1 MADHV
6 RAKTRKDRIM
16 DAALRIF
23 AEKGFQNAT
32 ITEISKEAGVSE
44 ATIYEYF
51 GTKEDLLFAIPEKI
65 SNETFDET
73 SKVIPFIKDVEGK
86 MRAMLLSY
94 VQLYQLNP
102 HYSALVLLQL
112 MSNKRFRQT
121 PAHAAIRRSAHR
133 LLDCIREGIADGTF
147 KKDANP
153 YLIRSMLMGTIEHLF
168 IHWHMQGMPKTK
180 DEHNGHARSF
190 HRNHLRRHSD
200 QGRKCRVDPLFET
213 GSRPDFRETVAD
225 KRNIGK
231 NAQRRREGSPGKK
244 NTLIKKILKERSIH
258 HENQERLHQRSV

>member
-1 MADHV
+1 MADHS

-16 DAALRIF
+16 DAALQIF

-65 SNETFDET
+65 SNETFDQS
-73 SKVIPFIKDVEGK
+73 SKVLPFIKSVEGR
-86 MRAMLLSY
+86 MRATLLSY
-94 VQLYQLNP
+94 FQLYQSNP

-147 KKDANP
+147 KKDADA

-168 IHWHMQGMPKTK
+168 IHWHMQGMPKRKTSIMDMLDPFIEIILDGIRTK
-180 DEHNGHARSF
+180 EENTGLTLYLKPEAARIF
-190 HRNHLRRHSD
+190 GKLLQTNDILE
-200 QGRKCRVDPLFET
+200 KKTP
-213 GSRPDFRETVAD
+213 
-225 KRNIGK
+225 K
-231 NAQRRREGSPGKK
+231 NATKALTAR
-244 NTLIKKILKERSIH
+244 KIY
-258 HENQERLHQRSV
+258 

>member
-65 SNETFDET
+65 SNETSDET

-86 MRAMLLSY
+86 MRAILLSY
-94 VQLYQLNP
+94 VQLYQSNP
-102 HYSALVLLQL
+102 NYSALVLLQL

-133 LLDCIREGIADGTF
+133 LLDCIKEGIADGTF
-147 KKDANP
+147 KKDSNP

-168 IHWHMQGMPKTK
+168 IHWHMQGMPK
-180 DEHNGHARSF
+180 
-190 HRNHLRRHSD
+190 
-200 QGRKCRVDPLFET
+200 RKTTIMDMLDPFIEIILDGIRAKE
-213 GSRPDFRETVAD
+213 
-225 KRNIGK
+225 K
-231 NAQRRREGSPGKK
+231 NAGL
-244 NTLIKKILKERSIH
+244 TLYLEPEAARVFGELLQTKKILKKRLKAPRRLLRQEKHINNKTLLERSIT
-258 HENQERLHQRSV
+258 

>member
-1 MADHV
+1 MADHS

-16 DAALRIF
+16 DAALQIF

-51 GTKEDLLFAIPEKI
+51 GTKEDLLCSIPEKI
-65 SNETFDET
+65 SNETFDQS
-73 SKVIPFIKDVEGK
+73 SKVLPFIKSVEGR
-86 MRAMLLSY
+86 MRATLLSY
-94 VQLYQLNP
+94 FQLYQSNP

-147 KKDANP
+147 KKDADA

-168 IHWHMQGMPKTK
+168 IQWHMQGRPKKEKNIMDMLDPFIEIVLDGIRAKKEEPHFTLYLK
-180 DEHNGHARSF
+180 NEEARSLARF
-190 HRNHLRRHSD
+190 LE
-200 QGRKCRVDPLFET
+200 GKEETERKTPKGTVRLPL
-213 GSRPDFRETVAD
+213 A
-225 KRNIGK
+225 
-231 NAQRRREGSPGKK
+231 KK
-244 NTLIKKILKERSIH
+244 
-258 HENQERLHQRSV
+258 EN